1 MRNVH
6 AVVALQFDHLTNL
19 RHLPP
24 RFEVK
29 GGSKRDPV
37 MYHVTTH
44 GEPRYEVAES
54 GAITNFDVLIANQ
67 FFETA
72 DGIPWREL
80 LPEKVAVVPRFD
92 KISQAL
98 RINGFKLPED
108 SGHRK
113 IATFSSDSA
122 KNDQAY
128 SFGTKIKGSVVLK
141 PRHGARGV
149 GHFVADTDKI
159 SIGMLIH
166 DIRDQNIPVAD
177 IVTKYTPHVT
187 YHGGMEN
194 YDNEGRSQLVS
205 QGMAVQERVS
215 GVKDEYR
222 VLVDGNSEVFAVLPR
237 SRYKMV
243 TGGEGAHGHDYD
255 QATGTSVF
263 LDSAYKGMS
272 LEEALPKPAHL
283 KAFCKLVKA
292 VVPPLNSV
300 DLFVTEDGEW
310 GIFEYC
316 NQFGTVGVPLPVATD
331 LHINYIGTLLD
342 KHLA

>member
-6 AVVALQFDHLTNL
+6 AVVALQFDALTNFN
-19 RHLPP
+19 HLPP

-29 GGSKRDPV
+29 GGTKKDPV

-44 GEPRYEVAES
+44 GEPRYEMS
-54 GAITNFDVLIANQ
+54 GTQVITNFDVMIANQ
-67 FFETA
+67 HRDTP
-72 DGIPWREL
+72 DGIPWLEL
-80 LPEKVAVVPRFD
+80 LPKQVAVIPRHD

-98 RINGFKLPED
+98 RINNCELPPD

-113 IATFSSDSA
+113 IATYSSDSA
-122 KNDQAY
+122 KLDQAY
-128 SFGTKIKGSVVLK
+128 SFGTKIQGSVVIK
-141 PRHGARGV
+141 PRHGARGL
-149 GHFVADTDKI
+149 GQFVVDTDKV

-166 DIRDQNIPVAD
+166 DIRNESLPIAD
-177 IVTKYTPHVT
+177 VITKYTPHVT

-194 YDNEGRSQLVS
+194 YDNEGRSQLLA
-205 QGMAVQERVS
+205 QGMAVQERVP
-215 GVKDEYR
+215 GVKDEFR
-222 VLVDGNSEVFAVLPR
+222 VLVGANSEIVAILPR
-237 SRYKMV
+237 SRYKKV

-263 LDSAYKGMS
+263 LDRDYKGMD
-272 LEEALPKPAHL
+272 LEEVLPKPAQYKGFIKML
-283 KAFCKLVKA
+283 KD

-300 DLFVTEDGEW
+300 DLFTTEDGEW

-331 LHINYIGTLLD
+331 LHINYIGALLD
-342 KHLA
+342 KHFA